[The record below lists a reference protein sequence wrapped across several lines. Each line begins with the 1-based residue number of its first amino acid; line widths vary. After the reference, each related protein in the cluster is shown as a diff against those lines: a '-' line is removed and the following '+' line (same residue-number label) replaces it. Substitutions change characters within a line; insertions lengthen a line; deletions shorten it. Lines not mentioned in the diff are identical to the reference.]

1 VPSFGE
7 NLHRINHDP
16 ETTWTTTADRQ
27 RRSDMQ
33 ALLIAGWVV
42 TIVISL
48 QGAILVLKKC
58 GLMR

>member
-1 VPSFGE
+1 
-7 NLHRINHDP
+7 
-16 ETTWTTTADRQ
+16 
-27 RRSDMQ
+27 MQ
-33 ALLIAGWVV
+33 ALLIAGWMV